1 MKTKSFFLMA
11 MATLMMAMPCSSL
24 RAEETADSTQ
34 NKGVTIQMKGM
45 TVNGK
50 PATPQQKAVA
60 KQMTK
65 QGAKMAKKGV
75 QIAMTAVTNPG
86 KAEKLGEELE
96 KMGDEM
102 ERLGDSLET
111 LTEDTTFFYEG
122 EDSDEVVLS
131 QDDWDDLDED
141 LRDLKEELGLNTWW
155 GKLIGGG
162 LGLFGGFLGILFAI
176 VICVLLFGLFT
187 APIWLVALIIWLIA
201 RSGRKDRNYQ
211 YQAYQT
217 AQAQQAAQ
225 AQKTAQARSQQGT
238 SGQQTANEQGTGNY
252 QQGTGNQ
259 QGTQTYA
266 TGSTTMPG
274 TGYVQPYPDE
284 NAEMWKSGIMYCC
297 VGVGIAI
304 LFFSIGPSSFWGI
317 GALVA
322 CIGVAKLVIATT
334 SKGHSSNG
342 GAPQQESFVTGLG
355 DGQKNAEQGTTA
367 QTPST
372 DDYNKSE
379 NA

>member
-34 NKGVTIQMKGM
+34 NATATIQMKGM

-50 PATPQQKAVA
+50 PATPQQKAIA

-65 QGAKMAKKGV
+65 QGAQMAKKGV

-111 LTEDTTFFYEG
+111 LAEDTTFFYEG

-131 QDDWDDLDED
+131 QDDWNDLTED

-162 LGLFGGFLGILFAI
+162 LGLFGGLLGILFAI

-187 APIWLVALIIWLIA
+187 APIWILALIIWLIA

-238 SGQQTANEQGTGNY
+238 SNQQTANEQGTGNY

-266 TGSTTMPG
+266 TSSSAMPG

-284 NAEMWKSGIMYCC
+284 NAEMWKSGVMYCC
-297 VGVGIAI
+297 VGVGLII
-304 LFFSIGPSSFWGI
+304 LFYAIGPSSFWGI

-334 SKGHSSNG
+334 SKGKGQNP
-342 GAPQQESFVTGLG
+342 GAQQESFVTGLG
-355 DGQKNAEQGTTA
+355 GEKNSAEQASTT
-367 QTPST
+367 QTPAAN
-372 DDYNKSE
+372 DYNKSE